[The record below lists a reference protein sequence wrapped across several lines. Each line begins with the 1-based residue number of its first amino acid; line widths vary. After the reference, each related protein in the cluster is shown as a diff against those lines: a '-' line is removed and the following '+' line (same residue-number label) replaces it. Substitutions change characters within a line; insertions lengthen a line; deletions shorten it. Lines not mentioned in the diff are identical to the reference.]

1 MFTVEYVKDAVW
13 ISEDE
18 STQADCVVKFAE
30 FDEEMPFTAV
40 TDDIYDHCEVIL
52 EAIKAGDAG
61 PVKSYADW
69 KAEQDAA
76 AAALYAERRSSLESQ
91 ILSLRPN
98 ISLPGD
104 ADADGDG
111 QASIE
116 ELQALLAL
124 IKKQDSDA
132 EETALADKYGV

>member
-1 MFTVEYVKDAVW
+1 MFTVQFVKEAAW

-40 TDDIYDHCEVIL
+40 ADDIYDHSEVIL
-52 EAIKAGDAG
+52 EAIKSGEAG
-61 PVKSYADW
+61 PVKSYANW
-69 KAEQDAA
+69 KAEQDAGIEE
-76 AAALYAERRSSLESQ
+76 YRAELISK
-91 ILSLRPN
+91 ITAKRPG

-104 ADADGDG
+104 ADTDGDG

-116 ELQALLAL
+116 ELITLLAL
-124 IKKQDSDA
+124 INKQDSEAEDA
-132 EETALADKYGV
+132 ALAEKYGV